1 MVFADETSHELGE
14 HMRQWV
20 QRPKGTKYA
29 YMDKYMSHEKSHD
42 TKIHVFGYI
51 AANGRG
57 GIDEFTEN
65 LDKILLKK
73 ILQRNRQQILNVFP
87 EYVMWYFLWDNDKKH
102 TSDIVREWLH
112 NNGITQVDY
121 PPYSPDINII
131 ENVWNNVKARVESR
145 DAKNENDLMEI
156 WKQEWKNT
164 DKTFVMRL
172 VHSMP
177 ARCKAIIEAN
187 GDHIPFIIESEKEHE
202 NSQ

>member
-1 MVFADETSHELGE
+1 VFADETSHELGE

-20 QRPKGTKYA
+20 QRPIGTKYA

-42 TKIHVFGYI
+42 AKIHVFGYI
-51 AANGRG
+51 AGNGRG

-65 LDKILLKK
+65 LDKTLLKK
-73 ILQRNRQQILNVFP
+73 ILQRNRQPILNIFP

-102 TSDIVREWLH
+102 TSDVVRQWLH

-131 ENVWNNVKARVESR
+131 ENVWNNVKARVELR
-145 DAKNENDLMEI
+145 NAKNENELKKI
-156 WKQEWKNT
+156 WEDEWKNT
-164 DKTFVMRL
+164 DPSFVMRL

-177 ARCKAIIEAN
+177 ARCQAIIDAN
-187 GDHIPFIIESEKEHE
+187 GDHIPFIIESKQDHA
-202 NSQ
+202 NCQ